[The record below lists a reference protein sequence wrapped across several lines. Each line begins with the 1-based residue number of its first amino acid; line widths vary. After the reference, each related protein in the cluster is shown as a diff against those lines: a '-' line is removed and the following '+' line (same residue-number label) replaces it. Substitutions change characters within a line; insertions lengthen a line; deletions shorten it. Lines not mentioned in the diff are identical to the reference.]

1 MNDLTWKEGKQSFSL
16 HANKQRKHFST
27 LDELFSLAE
36 FPDGGASLV
45 YFQASCGP
53 RRSVSPQ
60 LCILRWIKVG
70 PASEPQS
77 ANKFQRSR
85 FKNKLRDATLGS

>member
-27 LDELFSLAE
+27 LDGLFSLAE

-45 YFQASCGP
+45 YFQASCGH

-77 ANKFQRSR
+77 ANKFQRS
-85 FKNKLRDATLGS
+85 